1 MDIFTKMSTDGVRH
15 RPWTKILE
23 CVREVDK
30 LKKVKCMYAI
40 DVQNVT
46 YSYPDTT
53 TAIENISLQIPIGA
67 KIALLG
73 PNGAGKS
80 TLLHH
85 LNGLKLPQE
94 GSISIMGIPLNKKS
108 AKTIRQKVGL
118 VFQDPDD
125 QVISGTVWEDVQ
137 FGPRNLGMSEAE
149 IEAVCNVAL
158 GSVGMLEFKQRAP
171 YQLSY
176 GQKKRVAIA
185 GILAMTP
192 DIVILDEPMS
202 YLDPKGQD
210 EVAALLQG
218 LNFMGKTILLSTHD
232 VDFAVSWADTVIIMK
247 DGRLLAYGG
256 PELLVDEEW
265 IRKADLHLPR
275 IARLFRMIPNLNLE
289 KLPTNEQQAA
299 RLLFKLLN
307 YEGTSFN

>member
-1 MDIFTKMSTDGVRH
+1 
-15 RPWTKILE
+15 
-23 CVREVDK
+23 VDK
-30 LKKVKCMYAI
+30 LKKVIGMYAI
-40 DVQNVT
+40 DVKNVT

-53 TAIENISLQIPIGA
+53 IAIEDISLQIPVGA

-80 TLLHH
+80 TFLHH
-85 LNGLKLPQE
+85 LNGLKLPQQ

-137 FGPRNLGMSEAE
+137 FGPRNLGMSEEE

-158 GSVGMLEFKQRAP
+158 GSVGMLEFKQKAP

-202 YLDPKGQD
+202 YLDPQGQD

-232 VDFAVSWADTVIIMK
+232 VDFAVSWADTIIIMK
-247 DGRLLAYGG
+247 DGKLLAYGG
-256 PELLVDEEW
+256 PDLLVNEDCV
-265 IRKADLHLPR
+265 RKANLHLPR
-275 IARLFRMIPNLNLE
+275 IARLFRMIPDLNLE
-289 KLPTNEQQAA
+289 KLPKNEQEAA
-299 RLLFKLLN
+299 RLLYKLIN
-307 YEGTSFN
+307 IQTNQS

>member
-1 MDIFTKMSTDGVRH
+1 MSISGGQTIGGSRNV
-15 RPWTKILE
+15 
-23 CVREVDK
+23 
-30 LKKVKCMYAI
+30 YAI
-40 DVQNVT
+40 DIQNVT

-53 TAIENISLQIPIGA
+53 TAIENISLQIPVGA

-108 AKTIRQKVGL
+108 AKQIRQKVGL

-137 FGPRNLGMSEAE
+137 FGPRNLGLSEE
-149 IEAVCNVAL
+149 EVEEVSNVAL
-158 GSVGMLEFKQRAP
+158 GSVGMREFKSKAP

-185 GILAMTP
+185 GVLAMKP

-202 YLDPKGQD
+202 YLDPQGQD

-232 VDFAVSWADTVIIMK
+232 VDFAVSWADTIILMK
-247 DGRLLAYGG
+247 EGKLLTYGG
-256 PELLVDEEW
+256 PELLTSEEW
-265 IRKADLHLPR
+265 IRKANLHMPR

-289 KLPTNEQQAA
+289 KLPKNEQEAA
-299 RLLFKLLN
+299 RLLYKLIN
-307 YEGTSFN
+307 FQGSNS

>member
-1 MDIFTKMSTDGVRH
+1 MGGEEM
-15 RPWTKILE
+15 L
-23 CVREVDK
+23 
-30 LKKVKCMYAI
+30 AI
-40 DVQNVT
+40 DIQNVT

-53 TAIENISLQIPIGA
+53 TAIENISLQIPMGS

-94 GSISIMGIPLNKKS
+94 GSISIMGVPLNKKS
-108 AKTIRQKVGL
+108 AKLIRQKVGL

-137 FGPRNLGMSEAE
+137 FGPRNLGLSEEE

-158 GSVGMLEFKQRAP
+158 GSVGMLEFKQKAP

-185 GILAMTP
+185 GVLAMKP

-202 YLDPKGQD
+202 YLDPQGQD

-218 LNFMGKTILLSTHD
+218 LNFMGKTVLLSTHD
-232 VDFAVSWADTVIIMK
+232 VDFAVSWADTIIIMK
-247 DGRLLAYGG
+247 DGKLLEYGG
-256 PELLVDEEW
+256 PELLVNEKIVREA
-265 IRKADLHLPR
+265 KLHLPR
-275 IARLFRMIPNLNLE
+275 IARLFRMIPDLNLE
-289 KLPTNEQQAA
+289 RLPTNEQEAA
-299 RLLFKLLN
+299 RLLYKLLN
-307 YEGTSFN
+307 FQETSFK

>member
-1 MDIFTKMSTDGVRH
+1 
-15 RPWTKILE
+15 
-23 CVREVDK
+23 
-30 LKKVKCMYAI
+30 MYAI
-40 DVQNVT
+40 EINNVS

-53 TAIENISLQIPIGA
+53 TAMENISLQLPMGA

-85 LNGLKLPQE
+85 LNGLKLPQQ
-94 GSISIMGIPLNKKS
+94 GTVSIMGIPLNKKS
-108 AKTIRQKVGL
+108 AKLIRQKVGL

-137 FGPRNLGMSEAE
+137 FGPRNLGLSEE
-149 IEAVCNVAL
+149 EVEAVSNVAL
-158 GSVGMLEFKQRAP
+158 GSVGMLEFKQKAP

-185 GILAMTP
+185 GVLAMKP

-202 YLDPKGQD
+202 YLDPQGQD

-218 LNFMGKTILLSTHD
+218 LNFMGKTVLLSTHD
-232 VDFAVSWADTVIIMK
+232 VDFAVSWADTIIIMK
-247 DGRLLAYGG
+247 DGKLLEYGG
-256 PELLVDEEW
+256 PELLVNEELV
-265 IRKADLHLPR
+265 RNANLHLPR

-299 RLLFKLLN
+299 RLLYKLLN
-307 YEGTSFN
+307 THAARN